1 MKKGYSRDTR
11 LLTKYLDQDTKD
23 QIDLLLM
30 EASIS
35 TNQTPDFTEDIEEF
49 YKEITHVDIEDI
61 RRYTGYDYKF
71 INAVL
76 RDNWNYDENGL
87 KTENKTKEFR
97 DLSNRISNLM
107 SKNIISLEMVKEY
120 LQQNI

>member
-1 MKKGYSRDTR
+1 MEKGYSRDTR

-61 RRYTGYDYKF
+61 RRKLNDTHCGLDDVKERIVEYIA
-71 INAVL
+71 INKRNKSRFTSSCVSA
-76 RDNWNYDENGL
+76 NYCI
-87 KTENKTKEFR
+87 FF
-97 DLSNRISNLM
+97 
-107 SKNIISLEMVKEY
+107 IISITRNSY
-120 LQQNI
+120 F